1 MRPQK
6 FSDTKIIK
14 ILKEAE
20 AGASINEICRTYG
33 IGRTTFYHWKNKYTE
48 MEVSDIKRLK
58 ELKAENAKL
67 KKMFTE
73 MALENYALKDL
84 IEKKL

>member
-20 AGASINEICRTYG
+20 AGLAINDLCRKYG
-33 IGRTTFYHWKNKYTE
+33 IGRTTYYHWKNRYID
-48 MEVSDIKRLK
+48 MEVSDVKRLK
-58 ELKAENAKL
+58 ELKAENERL

-73 MALENYALKDL
+73 MALENHALKDL

>member
-6 FSDTKIIK
+6 FNDTKIIK

-20 AGASINEICRTYG
+20 AGLAINDLCRKYE
-33 IGRTTFYHWKNKYTE
+33 IGRTTYYHWKNRYTD

-58 ELKAENAKL
+58 ELKAENERL

-73 MALENYALKDL
+73 MALENHALKDL

>member
-6 FSDTKIIK
+6 FNDTKIIK

-20 AGASINEICRTYG
+20 AGLAINDLCRKYG
-33 IGRTTFYHWKNKYTE
+33 IGRTTYYHWKNRYTD

-58 ELKAENAKL
+58 ELKSENERL

-73 MALENYALKDL
+73 MALENHALKDL

>member
-20 AGASINEICRTYG
+20 MGSSINDICRKYG
-33 IGRTTFYHWKNKYTE
+33 IGRTTFYHCKY
-48 MEVSDIKRLK
+48 LH
-58 ELKAENAKL
+58 N
-67 KKMFTE
+67 
-73 MALENYALKDL
+73 
-84 IEKKL
+84 

>member
-6 FSDTKIIK
+6 FNDTKIIK

-20 AGASINEICRTYG
+20 AGLAINDLCRKYG
-33 IGRTTFYHWKNKYTE
+33 IGRTTYYQNRYTD
-48 MEVSDIKRLK
+48 MEVSDIKCLK
-58 ELKAENAKL
+58 ELKSENERL

-73 MALENYALKDL
+73 MALENHALKDL

>member
-20 AGASINEICRTYG
+20 AGIPINDLCRKYG
-33 IGRTTFYHWKNKYTE
+33 IGRTTYYHWKNRYTD
-48 MEVSDIKRLK
+48 MEVSDVKRLK
-58 ELKAENAKL
+58 ELKAENERL

-73 MALENYALKDL
+73 VALENHALKDL